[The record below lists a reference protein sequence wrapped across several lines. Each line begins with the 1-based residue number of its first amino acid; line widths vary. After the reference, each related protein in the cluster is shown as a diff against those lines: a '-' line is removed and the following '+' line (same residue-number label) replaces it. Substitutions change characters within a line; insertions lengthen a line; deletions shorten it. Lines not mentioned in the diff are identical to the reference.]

1 MDYPEDYA
9 ELVML
14 ASWPA
19 RRLDVSRD
27 ERVLELVGSEDGE
40 PISTFEERTEGF
52 TDLTFHVID
61 GMTHYDWTDG
71 TTDREINKQGTPST
85 RPMDETR
92 AEAVAELRNKNLMVM
107 RLDET
112 GGKGKKRSK
121 EKRAGKSVTP
131 KAKAQELVIF
141 TRQLATMVGAG
152 LSLLESLDVLGHQA
166 ESPGM
171 KRTCEV
177 LVTEIC
183 RNTGF
188 PIKGLSLKVSIWGFR
203 KVIEYSSR
211 LLSVSGS
218 GGNDAQC
225 T

>member
-1 MDYPEDYA
+1 MLLLLACTPDYDHFGPEAGPPVVLIQGGKVERHRYHWLAEILGDEGYSVLVPQYPRDLAIYGTERTHRSLVEARELGLVNDEPAILVGHSLGGTVGAYQWVDYPEDYA

-71 TTDREINKQGTPST
+71 TTDREINKQGTTST

-92 AEAVAELRNKNLMVM
+92 AEAVDLLLTW
-107 RLDET
+107 LDE
-112 GGKGKKRSK
+112 G
-121 EKRAGKSVTP
+121 
-131 KAKAQELVIF
+131 
-141 TRQLATMVGAG
+141 
-152 LSLLESLDVLGHQA
+152 
-166 ESPGM
+166 
-171 KRTCEV
+171 
-177 LVTEIC
+177 
-183 RNTGF
+183 
-188 PIKGLSLKVSIWGFR
+188 
-203 KVIEYSSR
+203 
-211 LLSVSGS
+211 
-218 GGNDAQC
+218 
-225 T
+225 